1 MLDVLCH
8 VTRDIRRG
16 WPLEA
21 AGSSRQ
27 RQLMGQRERGGGRQ
41 AEEGPGLRQSQTK
54 LTIEGRGRGHCMQL
68 TTLAPASRDC
78 GEAGPCPLDRAWT
91 ARAGS
96 CQCEI
101 CTKDSFYK
109 VPNSRLIGNWSQSK
123 FRTNRLFSW
132 TYLLLY
138 ISY

>member
-54 LTIEGRGRGHCMQL
+54 LTIEGRGRSHCMQL

-78 GEAGPCPLDRAWT
+78 DEAGPCPRIDPGQRGRAAANVKYAQKTHFIKFQT
-91 ARAGS
+91 AA
-96 CQCEI
+96 
-101 CTKDSFYK
+101 
-109 VPNSRLIGNWSQSK
+109 
-123 FRTNRLFSW
+123 
-132 TYLLLY
+132 
-138 ISY
+138 